1 MLPPLR
7 GAAPAAPATCVQ
19 AAGRAEAFIN
29 APPAPQIMKGGGA
42 DPEGTMGFDAIRGVQ
57 AKREFY
63 TIMCTFATITK
74 HFEFDRDPRIAPEQ
88 RAQRKLRESRVPDIA
103 NYILENRD
111 TYVFSSITVSVGG
124 SLRFIPSPGQGSDG
138 RLGKLYIPLDA
149 PILINDGQHRCAAIR
164 AAFEKDP
171 TLEVERV
178 SVVVF
183 EDRGLKRSQQMFA
196 DLNKHAVK
204 PTRSLGL
211 LYDHRDTYARFV
223 VTMIND
229 IEAFAGRIEMERTNI
244 SHRSKSLFTLN
255 GVADA
260 TRYLLRMRAKT
271 KSIAPEKQKLAV
283 EFWNKTAENIPEW
296 SLLVGG
302 RITTAEM
309 RKGYVHAH
317 TNMLNALGIA
327 GHVITR
333 RDDWRDVLKGLQRVD
348 WRKDSPV
355 WRDKIVMDGRML
367 KNRLG
372 IKRAANALLTE
383 LGLDERVEEAV

>member
-1 MLPPLR
+1 
-7 GAAPAAPATCVQ
+7 
-19 AAGRAEAFIN
+19 
-29 APPAPQIMKGGGA
+29 
-42 DPEGTMGFDAIRGVQ
+42 MGFDAIRGVQ

-88 RAQRKLRESRVPDIA
+88 RAQRKLREARVPDIA

-124 SLRFIPSPGQGSDG
+124 RVRFIPSPAEGSDG

-164 AAFEKDP
+164 QAFEKDS
-171 TLEVERV
+171 TLESERV

-183 EDRGLKRSQQMFA
+183 EDRGLERSQQMFA

-223 VTMIND
+223 LTMIKD
-229 IEAFAGRIEMERTNI
+229 VDVFADRIELERTNI
-244 SHRSKSLFTLN
+244 SHRSRNLFTLN

-260 TRYLLRMRAKT
+260 TRYLLRMKPKT
-271 KSIAPEKQKLAV
+271 KSIAGERQRLAV
-283 EFWNKTAENIPEW
+283 EFWNSVAANIPEW
-296 SLLVGG
+296 SLLMEG

-317 TNMLNALGIA
+317 TNMLNALGLA
-327 GHVITR
+327 GHVVLKM
-333 RDDWRDVLKGLQRVD
+333 DGWQDVLRGLQKVD
-348 WRKDSPV
+348 WRKGSPV
-355 WRDKIVMDGRML
+355 WQDKIVMDGRML

-372 IKRAANALLTE
+372 IKRAANALLGE

>member
-1 MLPPLR
+1 
-7 GAAPAAPATCVQ
+7 
-19 AAGRAEAFIN
+19 
-29 APPAPQIMKGGGA
+29 
-42 DPEGTMGFDAIRGVQ
+42 MGFDAIRGVQ

-88 RAQRKLRESRVPDIA
+88 RAQRKLREARVPDIA

-124 SLRFIPSPGQGSDG
+124 RVRFIPSPAEGSDG

-164 AAFEKDP
+164 QAFEKDP
-171 TLEVERV
+171 TLESERV

-183 EDRGLKRSQQMFA
+183 EDRGLERSQQMFA

-223 VTMIND
+223 LTMIKD
-229 IEAFAGRIEMERTNI
+229 VDVFAGRIELERTNI
-244 SHRSKSLFTLN
+244 SHRSRSLFTLN

-260 TRYLLRMRAKT
+260 TRYLLRMKPKT
-271 KSIAPEKQKLAV
+271 KSIAGERQRLAV
-283 EFWNKTAENIPEW
+283 EFWNGVAANIPEW
-296 SLLVGG
+296 GLLMEG
-302 RITTAEM
+302 RISTAEM

-317 TNMLNALGIA
+317 TNMLNALGLA
-327 GHVITR
+327 GHVVVAK
-333 RDDWRDVLKGLQRVD
+333 DGWKDVLRGLQGVD

-372 IKRAANALLTE
+372 IKRAANALLDE
-383 LGLDERVEEAV
+383 LGVDERVEEAA

>member
-1 MLPPLR
+1 
-7 GAAPAAPATCVQ
+7 
-19 AAGRAEAFIN
+19 
-29 APPAPQIMKGGGA
+29 MKGGGA
-42 DPEGTMGFDAIRGVQ
+42 DPEGSMGFDAIRGVQ

-88 RAQRKLRESRVPDIA
+88 RAQRKLRESRIPEIA
-103 NYILENRD
+103 SYILENRD
-111 TYVFSSITVSVGG
+111 AYVFSSITVSVGDRV
-124 SLRFIPSPGQGSDG
+124 RFIPSPGQGSDG

-164 AAFEKDP
+164 SAFEKDP
-171 TLEVERV
+171 TLEGERV

-183 EDRGLKRSQQMFA
+183 EDRGLERSQQMFA

-211 LYDHRDTYARFV
+211 LYDHRDTYARFIV
-223 VTMIND
+223 KMIED
-229 IEAFAGRIEMERTNI
+229 INVFSGRIETERTNI

-260 TRYLLRMRAKT
+260 TRYLIKMKPKT
-271 KSIAPEKQKLAV
+271 KSIAGEKQRLAV
-283 EFWNKTAENIPEW
+283 EFWNRTAENIPQW
-296 SLLVGG
+296 SLLMQG

-317 TNMLNALGIA
+317 TNMLNALGLA
-327 GHVITR
+327 GHIVTKR
-333 RDDWRDVLKGLQRVD
+333 DGWRDDLKGLQRVD

-372 IKRAANALLTE
+372 IKRAANALLSE
-383 LGLDERVEEAV
+383 LGIDERVEEAV

>member
-1 MLPPLR
+1 
-7 GAAPAAPATCVQ
+7 
-19 AAGRAEAFIN
+19 
-29 APPAPQIMKGGGA
+29 
-42 DPEGTMGFDAIRGVQ
+42 MGFDAIRGVQ

-88 RAQRKLRESRVPDIA
+88 RAQRKLREARVPDIA

-124 SLRFIPSPGQGSDG
+124 RVRFIPSPAEGSDG

-164 AAFEKDP
+164 QAFEKDP
-171 TLEVERV
+171 TLESERV

-183 EDRGLKRSQQMFA
+183 EDRGLERSQQMFA

-223 VTMIND
+223 LTMIKD
-229 IEAFAGRIEMERTNI
+229 VDVFAGRIELERTNI
-244 SHRSKSLFTLN
+244 SHRSRNLFTLN

-260 TRYLLRMRAKT
+260 TRYLLRMKPKT
-271 KSIAPEKQKLAV
+271 KSIAGERQRLAV
-283 EFWNKTAENIPEW
+283 EFWNSVAANIPEW
-296 SLLVGG
+296 SLLMEG

-317 TNMLNALGIA
+317 TNMLNALGLA
-327 GHVITR
+327 GHVVLKM
-333 RDDWRDVLKGLQRVD
+333 DGWQDVLRGLQKVD
-348 WRKDSPV
+348 WRKGSPV
-355 WRDKIVMDGRML
+355 WQDKIVMDGRML

-372 IKRAANALLTE
+372 IKRAANALLGE

>member
-1 MLPPLR
+1 
-7 GAAPAAPATCVQ
+7 
-19 AAGRAEAFIN
+19 
-29 APPAPQIMKGGGA
+29 
-42 DPEGTMGFDAIRGVQ
+42 MGFDAIRGVQ

-88 RAQRKLRESRVPDIA
+88 RAQRKLREARVPDIA

-124 SLRFIPSPGQGSDG
+124 RVRFIPSPAEGSDG

-164 AAFEKDP
+164 QAFEKDP
-171 TLEVERV
+171 TLESERV

-183 EDRGLKRSQQMFA
+183 EDRGLERSQQMFA

-223 VTMIND
+223 LTMIKD
-229 IEAFAGRIEMERTNI
+229 VDVFAGRIELERTNI
-244 SHRSKSLFTLN
+244 SHRSRNLFTLN

-260 TRYLLRMRAKT
+260 TRYLLRMKPKT
-271 KSIAPEKQKLAV
+271 KSIAGERQRLAV
-283 EFWNKTAENIPEW
+283 EFWNSVAANIPEW
-296 SLLVGG
+296 GLLMEG
-302 RITTAEM
+302 RISTAEM

-317 TNMLNALGIA
+317 TNMLNALGLA
-327 GHVITR
+327 GHVVVAK
-333 RDDWRDVLKGLQRVD
+333 DGWKGVLRGLQKVD

-372 IKRAANALLTE
+372 IKRAANALLDE
-383 LGLDERVEEAV
+383 LGVDEKVEEAA

>member
-1 MLPPLR
+1 
-7 GAAPAAPATCVQ
+7 
-19 AAGRAEAFIN
+19 
-29 APPAPQIMKGGGA
+29 MKGGGA
-42 DPEGTMGFDAIRGVQ
+42 DPEGSMGFDAIRGVQ

-88 RAQRKLRESRVPDIA
+88 RAQRKLREARVPDIA
-103 NYILENRD
+103 NYILENRE

-124 SLRFIPSPGQGSDG
+124 RVRFIPSPAEGSDG

-164 AAFEKDP
+164 QAFEKDP
-171 TLEVERV
+171 TLESERV

-183 EDRGLKRSQQMFA
+183 EDRGLERSQQMFA

-223 VTMIND
+223 LTMIKD
-229 IEAFAGRIEMERTNI
+229 VDVFAGRIELERTNI
-244 SHRSKSLFTLN
+244 SHRSRSLFTLN

-260 TRYLLRMRAKT
+260 TRYLLRMKPKT
-271 KSIAPEKQKLAV
+271 KSIAGEKQRLAV
-283 EFWNKTAENIPEW
+283 EFWNGVAANIPEW
-296 SLLVGG
+296 GLLMEG
-302 RITTAEM
+302 RISTAEM

-317 TNMLNALGIA
+317 TNMLNALGLA
-327 GHVITR
+327 GHVVVAK
-333 RDDWRDVLKGLQRVD
+333 DGWKDVLRGLQGVD

-372 IKRAANALLTE
+372 IKRAANALLDE
-383 LGLDERVEEAV
+383 LGVDERVEEAA

>member
-1 MLPPLR
+1 
-7 GAAPAAPATCVQ
+7 
-19 AAGRAEAFIN
+19 
-29 APPAPQIMKGGGA
+29 
-42 DPEGTMGFDAIRGVQ
+42 MGFDAIRGVQ

-88 RAQRKLRESRVPDIA
+88 RAQRKLREARVPDIA

-124 SLRFIPSPGQGSDG
+124 RVRFIPSPAEGSDG

-164 AAFEKDP
+164 QAFEKDP
-171 TLEVERV
+171 TLESERV

-183 EDRGLKRSQQMFA
+183 EDRGLERSQQMFA

-223 VTMIND
+223 LTMIKD
-229 IEAFAGRIEMERTNI
+229 VDVFAGRIELERTNI
-244 SHRSKSLFTLN
+244 SHRSRNLFTLN

-260 TRYLLRMRAKT
+260 TRYLLRMKPKT
-271 KSIAPEKQKLAV
+271 KSIAGERQRRAV
-283 EFWNKTAENIPEW
+283 EFWNSVAANIPEW
-296 SLLVGG
+296 SLLMEG

-317 TNMLNALGIA
+317 TNMLNALGLA
-327 GHVITR
+327 GHVVLKM
-333 RDDWRDVLKGLQRVD
+333 DGWQDVLRGLQKVD
-348 WRKDSPV
+348 WRKGSPV
-355 WRDKIVMDGRML
+355 WQDKIVMDGRML

-372 IKRAANALLTE
+372 IKRAANALLAE
-383 LGLDERVEEAV
+383 LGLDERVEEAA

>member
-1 MLPPLR
+1 
-7 GAAPAAPATCVQ
+7 
-19 AAGRAEAFIN
+19 
-29 APPAPQIMKGGGA
+29 
-42 DPEGTMGFDAIRGVQ
+42 MGFDAIRGVQ

-88 RAQRKLRESRVPDIA
+88 RAQRKLREARVPDIA

-124 SLRFIPSPGQGSDG
+124 RVRFIPSPAEGSDG

-164 AAFEKDP
+164 QAFEKDP
-171 TLEVERV
+171 TLESERV

-183 EDRGLKRSQQMFA
+183 EDRGLERSQQMFA

-223 VTMIND
+223 LTMIKD
-229 IEAFAGRIEMERTNI
+229 VDVFAGRIELERTNI
-244 SHRSKSLFTLN
+244 SHRSRNLFTLN

-260 TRYLLRMRAKT
+260 TRYLLRMKPKT
-271 KSIAPEKQKLAV
+271 KSIAGERQRLAV
-283 EFWNKTAENIPEW
+283 EFWNSVAANIPEW
-296 SLLVGG
+296 SLLMEG

-317 TNMLNALGIA
+317 TNMLNALGLA
-327 GHVITR
+327 GHVVLKM
-333 RDDWRDVLKGLQRVD
+333 DGWQDVLRGLQKVD
-348 WRKDSPV
+348 WRKGSPV

-372 IKRAANALLTE
+372 IKRAANALLAE

>member
-1 MLPPLR
+1 MR
-7 GAAPAAPATCVQ
+7 
-19 AAGRAEAFIN
+19 
-29 APPAPQIMKGGGA
+29 GGGA
-42 DPEGTMGFDAIRGVQ
+42 EPEGSMGFDAIRGVQ

-74 HFEFDRDPRIAPEQ
+74 HFEFDNDPRIAPEQ
-88 RAQRKLRESRVPDIA
+88 RAQRKLRESRVPEIA
-103 NYILENRD
+103 SYILDNRD
-111 TYVFSSITVSVGG
+111 TYVFSSITVSVGDR
-124 SLRFIPSPGQGSDG
+124 LRFIPSPGQGSDG

-164 AAFEKDP
+164 SAFERDP
-171 TLEVERV
+171 TLEGERV

-211 LYDHRDTYARFV
+211 LYDHRDTYARFI

-229 IEAFAGRIEMERTNI
+229 IEVFAGRVEMERTNI
-244 SHRSKSLFTLN
+244 SHRSKKLFTLN
-255 GVADA
+255 GIADA
-260 TRYLLRMRAKT
+260 TRYLLRMRPKT
-271 KSIAPEKQKLAV
+271 KSIAAEKQRLAV
-283 EFWNKTAENIPEW
+283 DFWNRTAANIPEW
-296 SLLVGG
+296 GLLMEG
-302 RITTAEM
+302 RMTTAEM

-317 TNMLNALGIA
+317 TNMLNALGIV
-327 GHVITR
+327 GHVVAK
-333 RDDWRDVLKGLQRVD
+333 RDDWQGVLKGLQGVD
-348 WRKDSPV
+348 WRKGSPV
-355 WRDKIVMDGRML
+355 WQDKIVMDGRML

-372 IKRAANALLTE
+372 IKRAANALLAE

>member
-1 MLPPLR
+1 MPLPPR
-7 GAAPAAPATCVQ
+7 TPRRACNVRPSGAAH
-19 AAGRAEAFIN
+19 AEAFIN
-29 APPAPQIMKGGGA
+29 APSARQIMMGGGA

-74 HFEFDRDPRIAPEQ
+74 HFEFDNDPRIAPEQ

-103 NYILENRD
+103 SYILENRD

-124 SLRFIPSPGQGSDG
+124 RVRFIPSPGQGSDA

-171 TLEVERV
+171 TLEAERV

-211 LYDHRDTYARFV
+211 LYDHRDTYARFI

-244 SHRSKSLFTLN
+244 SHRSKNLFTLN

-271 KSIAPEKQKLAV
+271 KSIASEKQKLAV
-283 EFWNKTAENIPEW
+283 EFWNKAAENIPEW
-296 SLLVGG
+296 RLLMEGKM
-302 RITTAEM
+302 TTAEM

-327 GHVITR
+327 GHVVAKR
-333 RDDWRDVLKGLQRVD
+333 GDWRDVLKGLQKVD

-372 IKRAANALLTE
+372 IKRAANALLSE

>member
-1 MLPPLR
+1 
-7 GAAPAAPATCVQ
+7 
-19 AAGRAEAFIN
+19 
-29 APPAPQIMKGGGA
+29 
-42 DPEGTMGFDAIRGVQ
+42 MGFDAIRGVQ

-88 RAQRKLRESRVPDIA
+88 RAQRKLREARVPDIA

-124 SLRFIPSPGQGSDG
+124 RVRFIPSPAEGSDG

-164 AAFEKDP
+164 QAFEKDP
-171 TLEVERV
+171 TLESERV

-183 EDRGLKRSQQMFA
+183 EDRGLERSQQMFA

-223 VTMIND
+223 LTMIKD
-229 IEAFAGRIEMERTNI
+229 VDVFAGRIELERTNI
-244 SHRSKSLFTLN
+244 SHRSRNLFTLN

-260 TRYLLRMRAKT
+260 TRYLLRMKPKT
-271 KSIAPEKQKLAV
+271 KSIAGERQRLAV
-283 EFWNKTAENIPEW
+283 EFWNSVAANIPEW
-296 SLLVGG
+296 SLLMEG

-317 TNMLNALGIA
+317 TNMLNALGLA
-327 GHVITR
+327 GHVVLKM
-333 RDDWRDVLKGLQRVD
+333 DGWQDVLRGLQKVD
-348 WRKDSPV
+348 WRKGSPV
-355 WRDKIVMDGRML
+355 WQDKIVMDGRML

-372 IKRAANALLTE
+372 IKRAANALLGE
-383 LGLDERVEEAV
+383 LGLDERVEEAA

>member
-1 MLPPLR
+1 
-7 GAAPAAPATCVQ
+7 
-19 AAGRAEAFIN
+19 
-29 APPAPQIMKGGGA
+29 MKGGGA
-42 DPEGTMGFDAIRGVQ
+42 DPEGSMGFDAIRGVQ

-88 RAQRKLRESRVPDIA
+88 RAQRKLREARVPDIA

-124 SLRFIPSPGQGSDG
+124 RVRFIPSPAEGSDG

-164 AAFEKDP
+164 QAFEKDP
-171 TLEVERV
+171 TLESERV

-183 EDRGLKRSQQMFA
+183 EDRGLERSQQMFA

-223 VTMIND
+223 LTMIKD
-229 IEAFAGRIEMERTNI
+229 VDVFAGRIELERTNI
-244 SHRSKSLFTLN
+244 SHRSRSLFTLN

-260 TRYLLRMRAKT
+260 TRYLLRMKPKT
-271 KSIAPEKQKLAV
+271 KSIAGEKQRLAV
-283 EFWNKTAENIPEW
+283 EFWNGVAANIPEW
-296 SLLVGG
+296 GLLMEG
-302 RITTAEM
+302 RISTAEM

-317 TNMLNALGIA
+317 TNMLNALGLA
-327 GHVITR
+327 GHVVVAK
-333 RDDWRDVLKGLQRVD
+333 DGWKDVLRGLQGVD

-372 IKRAANALLTE
+372 IKRAANALLDE
-383 LGLDERVEEAV
+383 LGVDERVEEAA